1 MSQRQLKR
9 GSRVNLGEIL
19 LSGVTDRVAE
29 SSNPG
34 VRRVR
39 EGGVKGRFD

>member
-9 GSRVNLGEIL
+9 RIKVNLGEIML
-19 LSGVTDRVAE
+19 GGVTDRVAD

-39 EGGVKGRFD
+39 GGGVKRRFD